1 MNILLFFM
9 LACQETST
17 EQTVE
22 TQRTVK
28 TQKAVE
34 TQKTAKT
41 PKATSRQP
49 KTTTSADV
57 TVLDPKNAT
66 KKAPD
71 RYEVLFETTKGNVVI
86 EVQREWSP
94 LGADRFYNL
103 VDMGYFTDIA
113 FFRAI
118 KGFMN
123 QFGIHGDPQVARMW
137 VTAKIQDDPVLQ
149 SNTRG
154 FVSFATSGKN
164 SRTTQMF
171 INTRDNNNLDGMGFS
186 PFGKVS
192 ETKGGG
198 MKVVDQLFTGYGEG
212 APRGRGPSQALIQRQ
227 GNQYLK
233 SDFPDLDYI
242 LSSRIC
248 NNDCE

>member
-1 MNILLFFM
+1 MKFMLFSM
-9 LACQETST
+9 LACQDKPAQ
-17 EQTVE
+17 QT
-22 TQRTVK
+22 
-28 TQKAVE
+28 AE
-34 TQKTAKT
+34 TQKPVQNQQTVSTQKTNTA
-41 PKATSRQP
+41 Q
-49 KTTTSADV
+49 TTTTQSADV
-57 TVLDPKNAT
+57 SALNPKNAT

-71 RYEVLFETTKGNVVI
+71 RFEVLFETTKGNVVI